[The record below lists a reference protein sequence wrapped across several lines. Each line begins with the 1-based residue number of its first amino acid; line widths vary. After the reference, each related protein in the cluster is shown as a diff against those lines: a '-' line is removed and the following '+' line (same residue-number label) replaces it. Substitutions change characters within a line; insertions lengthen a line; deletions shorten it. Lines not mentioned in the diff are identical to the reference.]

1 MSRIE
6 TVKQIKEQYIKALT
20 ESTEYTDALK
30 GLLNKSEDVPI
41 TAFRELNPEGL
52 PSFNNME
59 RQLQELLLDLTAVNG
74 GAVELAERIDS
85 LIYEVDKSIASV
97 LEALGIEEIE
107 VSEKEDSLAAAGQVY
122 IDEAEK
128 KSYYQDRIVNEYL
141 ENGRIIDK
149 EKLEEKLLSEDTK
162 LSIFNQEY
170 IEEGEV
176 LDTDKFNRQN
186 RDLACDLAILYRT
199 LYRILD
205 TKIANI
211 EERIKCRLS
220 ELDRAAK
227 EYKNKAALDSIGVGG
242 NTIYFASS
250 GFKQRY
256 DNGRVIIELG
266 QVAVPSGTYIACIFK
281 SDEAQADETVF
292 RFSEDMQIRNYL
304 ADKEYLKIPGNYKI
318 NTQKITVAGAD
329 SSSFSLGIE
338 PETNSF
344 YYIYPGENKLKV
356 TYDGSGAVDYIEKTD
371 RVPFR
376 LERDGLISFYV
387 YNASYLYISTQGEA
401 SYKSFEGYEIEAPKK
416 RQKIEMR
423 AEAGFEFD
431 IATDGTIYSDFKEA
445 RIEDNKILCPSGQ
458 HGIEDYMIET
468 IAYGEDVVFQ
478 NVEVIVES
486 KDTTFLD
493 IDYIAIKQRS
503 ISDLEGE
510 TK

>member
-6 TVKQIKEQYIKALT
+6 TVKRIKEQYIKALA
-20 ESTEYTDALK
+20 ESTGYTDVLR
-30 GLLNKSEDVPI
+30 GLLDKSEDMPI

-52 PSFNNME
+52 PSFNNKE
-59 RQLQELLLDLTAVNG
+59 RQMQELLLDLTAING
-74 GAVELAERIDS
+74 GAVELAERIDG
-85 LIYEVDKSIASV
+85 LIYEIDKSVASV

-107 VSEKEDSLAAAGQVY
+107 VSDVEDSLVAEGRLY
-122 IDEAEK
+122 IDQAEK
-128 KSYYQDRIVNEYL
+128 KSYYQDRLVNEYL
-141 ENGRIIDK
+141 EKGRIIDK
-149 EKLEEKLLSEDTK
+149 EKLEEKLISEDMK

-170 IEEGEV
+170 IEEGEI
-176 LDTDKFNRQN
+176 LDTDKFNSQN

-199 LYRILD
+199 LYKILD
-205 TKIANI
+205 TRIVDI

-227 EYKNKAALDSIGVGG
+227 EYKNKAALDSIGTGG
-242 NTIYFASS
+242 NAIYFASS

-256 DNGRVIIELG
+256 DNGRVIIDLG
-266 QVAVPSGTYIACIFK
+266 KAAVPSGSYIACILQ
-281 SDEAQADETVF
+281 SDEAQADKTFF
-292 RFSEDMQIRNYL
+292 RFSKDMQIRNYL
-304 ADKEYLKIPGNYKI
+304 ADKDYLKILGNYETS
-318 NTQKITVAGAD
+318 TQKIAVAGAD

-356 TYDGSGAVDYIEKTD
+356 TYDGSGAADYIEKTD

-387 YNASYLYISTQGEA
+387 YDASYIYISTQGEA
-401 SYKSFEGYEIEAPKK
+401 SYKSFDGYEIEAPKK

-423 AEAGFEFD
+423 AGAGFEFD
-431 IATDGTIYSDFKEA
+431 VATDGTIYSDFKEA
-445 RIEDNKILCPSGQ
+445 RIEDNKILCPSGYP
-458 HGIEDYMIET
+458 GIEDYMIET
-468 IAYGEDVVFQ
+468 IAYGEDIVFE

-486 KDTTFLD
+486 KDTAFLD

-503 ISDLEGE
+503 ISELEGE
-510 TK
+510 VK

>member
-1 MSRIE
+1 MSSIE
-6 TVKQIKEQYIKALT
+6 TVKQIKEQYIKALA
-20 ESTEYTDALK
+20 ESTGYTDALK
-30 GLLNKSEDVPI
+30 GLLDKSEDMPI
-41 TAFRELNPEGL
+41 TAFKELNPEGL

-59 RQLQELLLDLTAVNG
+59 RQLQEVLLDLTAVNG

-85 LIYEVDKSIASV
+85 LIYEVDKSAASV
-97 LEALGIEEIE
+97 LEALGIEEIV

-122 IDEAEK
+122 IDQAEK

-170 IEEGEV
+170 IEEGEL

-211 EERIKCRLS
+211 EEKIECRLA

-227 EYKNKAALDSIGVGG
+227 EYKNKAALDSIGAGG

-256 DNGRVIIELG
+256 ENGRVIIELG
-266 QVAVPSGTYIACIFK
+266 QVAVPSGSYIACIFK

-458 HGIEDYMIET
+458 NGIEDYMVET
-468 IAYGEDVVFQ
+468 IAYGEDIVFE

-510 TK
+510 EK

>member
-6 TVKQIKEQYIKALT
+6 TVKQIKEQYIKALA
-20 ESTEYTDALK
+20 ESTEYTDVLK
-30 GLLNKSEDVPI
+30 ELLDKNEEMPI
-41 TAFRELNPEGL
+41 TAFRELNAEGL
-52 PSFNNME
+52 PSFNNKE

-74 GAVELAERIDS
+74 GAVELAKRIDS
-85 LIYEVDKSIASV
+85 LIYEVDKSAASV

-122 IDEAEK
+122 IDQAEK
-128 KSYYQDRIVNEYL
+128 KSHYQDRIVNEYL
-141 ENGRIIDK
+141 EKGRIIDK

-170 IEEGEV
+170 IEEGEI

-220 ELDRAAK
+220 ELDRAAR
-227 EYKNKAALDSIGVGG
+227 EYKNKASLDSIGTGG
-242 NTIYFASS
+242 NTLYFASG

-256 DNGRVIIELG
+256 DNGRVIIDLG
-266 QVAVPSGTYIACIFK
+266 KVVVPSGSYIACVLQ
-281 SDEAQADETVF
+281 SDEAQADKTFF

-329 SSSFSLGIE
+329 SSSFAFSIE

-356 TYDGSGAVDYIEKTD
+356 TYDGRGTADYIEKND

-387 YNASYLYISTQGEA
+387 YNASYIYISTQGEA
-401 SYKSFEGYEIEAPKK
+401 SYKSFDGYEIEAPKK

-431 IATDGTIYSDFKEA
+431 VATDGTIYSDFKEA

-458 HGIEDYMIET
+458 HGIEDYMVET

-493 IDYIAIKQRS
+493 IDYLAIKQCR
-503 ISDLEGE
+503 ISELEGE
-510 TK
+510 MK